1 MFKLIRIPN
10 SVTGVPEIT
19 REILG
24 LSEEIKSGEVYSYG
38 NGLTNDV
45 SSGPYFLALESA
57 GPVDNN
63 QTSVLCFPITSGME
77 FEVYVKQEY
86 RSSIK
91 PGIRVALERY
101 NDGISACYAE
111 DGEFVVFD
119 TMNMK
124 KDGKIIIKK
133 V

>member
-10 SVTGVPEIT
+10 STTGVPEIT
-19 REILG
+19 REIIG
-24 LSEEIKSGEVYSYG
+24 LSEGIKAGGVYSYY

-45 SSGPYFLALESA
+45 SSGPYFLSLESA

-63 QTSVLCFPITSGME
+63 QTSVLCFPITTGME

-86 RSSIK
+86 RSIIK
-91 PGIRVALERY
+91 LGMRVALERS
-101 NDGISACYAE
+101 NNVLSACYAE
-111 DGEFVVFD
+111 DGEFSVID
-119 TMNMK
+119 TLNMT
-124 KDGKIIIKK
+124 KDGIIIIKK

>member
-10 SVTGVPEIT
+10 STTGVPEIT
-19 REILG
+19 RDILG
-24 LSEEIKSGEVYSYG
+24 LSEEIKSGEVYSYC

-57 GPVDNN
+57 VPVDNN
-63 QTSVLCFPITSGME
+63 QTSVLCFPITTGME

-91 PGIRVALERY
+91 LGMRVALER
-101 NDGISACYAE
+101 NDNVMSACYAE
-111 DGEFVVFD
+111 DGEFSVID
-119 TMNMK
+119 TLNMT
-124 KDGKIIIKK
+124 KDGIIIIKK